1 LLRDQTHRYI
11 QPLNNAQRTDTLS
24 NRLTI
29 RCRWLFVLLA
39 LVAATAPETLPA
51 QDRHTWILIDTRHM
65 TLSVLQGD
73 KVKRTYDNISLGRAG
88 ATPDKRRHDEKTPLG
103 RFHIS
108 RIATKTSFHRFF
120 GIDYPSLE
128 RAERALKEGIIT
140 GQQYVQIRDA
150 FRSRK
155 PPPQN
160 TPLGGYI
167 GIHGLGA
174 GDARIH
180 EDFNWTNGC
189 IALTNEQIDD
199 LAKWIH
205 LGMPVVIR

>member
-1 LLRDQTHRYI
+1 LT
-11 QPLNNAQRTDTLS
+11 NAQRTDTLL
-24 NRLTI
+24 NGLTI

-39 LVAATAPETLPA
+39 LVAATAPQTLLA
-51 QDRHTWILIDTRHM
+51 QDRHTWILIDTRQM

-73 KVKRTYDNISLGRAG
+73 KVKRTYDNISIGRAG
-88 ATPDKRRHDEKTPLG
+88 TTPDKRWNDEKTPLG
-103 RFHIS
+103 RFHVS
-108 RIATKTSFHRFF
+108 RIATKTPFHRFF
-120 GIDYPSLE
+120 GIDYPGIE

-140 GQQYVQIRDA
+140 GRQYVQIRDA
-150 FRSRK
+150 LRAHK
-155 PPPQN
+155 PPPQT

-167 GIHGLGA
+167 GIHGLGP
-174 GDARIH
+174 GDVRIH

-199 LAKWIH
+199 LAKWVH